1 MNTDSHRSG
10 LQPDGSYILDDSILS
25 TDQYSVPNPKLQNQE
40 QMKPDYKFLD
50 RLPSLSKVELLVLK
64 GLISGDGDI
73 GGRMASSHANA
84 KPPVSKL
91 RFCRRINKAN
101 VVVPPRSEDA
111 RLPDIPPSSGD

>member
-25 TDQYSVPNPKLQNQE
+25 TDQYSLPNPKRQNQE

-73 GGRMASSHANA
+73 GGRMASSHADA
-84 KPPVSKL
+84 KPPVNAQRKEFLQKIADDYAASGM
-91 RFCRRINKAN
+91 
-101 VVVPPRSEDA
+101 SMDA
-111 RLPDIPPSSGD
+111 IDDLLKS